1 MTPASSCTL
10 ARMGG
15 DRDHG
20 LFGPDTVIWRVNREG
35 SLLIGG
41 GAAAILQVAHPLVAA
56 GVGEHSR
63 YDVDPWGRLY
73 RTLDITTRITFGP
86 TPVAK
91 KAARAIQMAH
101 KRVHG
106 ELPWDAGRFAAGTP
120 YDANDPELQMWVHA
134 TLVATSL
141 AVYTRWIGA
150 LTIGEQ
156 RRYYEEQ
163 KTMGEAFGVPRDMQ
177 PATLADFF
185 DYYDAML
192 ASDTLASTPVLH
204 DVAASIMRPKL
215 PLAGRPVT
223 DAMNLATAA
232 LMTPRWRAELGLAWG
247 PGRERLVDA
256 SQAVLRRA
264 LPLLPGLMREFP
276 HARNANRRVAT
287 AA

>member
-1 MTPASSCTL
+1 
-10 ARMGG
+10 MGG

-20 LFGPDTVIWRVNREG
+20 LFGPESVIWRVNREG

-56 GVGEHSR
+56 GVGEHSQ
-63 YDVDPWGRLY
+63 YQADPWGRLY
-73 RTLDITTRITFGP
+73 RTLDITTRITFGS
-86 TPVAK
+86 TPVAE

-106 ELPWDAGRFAAGTP
+106 QLPWDAGRFPAGTP

-141 AVYTRWIGA
+141 TVYTRWIGK
-150 LTIGEQ
+150 LTVAE
-156 RRYYEEQ
+156 RNRFYEEQ

-177 PATLADFF
+177 PATLPEFF

-192 ASDTLASTPVLH
+192 ESDALASTPVLH
-204 DVAASIMRPKL
+204 EVTRSILEPDL
-215 PLAGRPVT
+215 PLRGRPLS
-223 DAMNLATAA
+223 DAVRLATAG
-232 LMTPRWRAELGLAWG
+232 LMTPRWREELGLPWSPA
-247 PGRERLVDA
+247 RERVLDA
-256 SQAVLRRA
+256 SRVVLKRA
-264 LPLLPGLMREFP
+264 LPLLPGVVREFP
-276 HARNANRRVAT
+276 GARIADRRVRT